1 MDDIRFLSP
10 SSRSDCETFLLT
22 LCVKHLHNRVGAIY
36 IRQNALFIVLKQ
48 YFIYY
53 TYKLKTFIITHC
65 LSGSLRPE
73 DDDFD
78 MEEELQKLHP
88 PPRQEL
94 EAGSR
99 WGFVGDPMVIFEDS
113 DSEQEEDNDSDGP
126 ILYRD
131 DADED
136 DEEDVPLSMML

>member
-22 LCVKHLHNRVGAIY
+22 LCIKK
-36 IRQNALFIVLKQ
+36 FELKQ

-136 DEEDVPLSMML
+136 DEEDVPLSMTL